1 MRVLGAVAATLAAL
15 ASVAIGVP
23 SGGGSVL
30 TAARPPS
37 PPAAAA
43 PSPTPRPT
51 TGQGTLTRVAGAD
64 RIATSVRISQVGFPN
79 KSSATAVVLARADDF
94 ADELAGGPLAARFQG
109 PLLLTP
115 TAGLTDT
122 VRTEIQRVLA
132 VGHTVYLL
140 GGTDAISATV
150 GTDLQALGYTPVRVD
165 GADRYDTAVKIA
177 NILGD
182 PPTVFEVDGTNFPDG
197 LSAGPAAALSHGVI
211 LLTAG
216 HTPAPE
222 TAQYLATHPTD
233 VRYAIGGPAAACR
246 PDCAALGRR
255 RPLRDLDCGRESVVR
270 ITVHRGDRKWRRV
283 PRRALGRRARRDRRR
298 PHVVGPEQRAAAC
311 FDAQLLRPVLQ
322 HRAVRVAVRRHSG
335 RQHASSKSD
344 RTGTRA
350 RAVRFLVPAAS

>member
-23 SGGGSVL
+23 GGAGSVL
-30 TAARPPS
+30 TAARPPG

-43 PSPTPRPT
+43 TPSPTPRPT

-140 GGTDAISATV
+140 GGSDAISATV

-197 LSAGPAAALSHGVI
+197 LSAGPAAALSHGAI

-222 TAQYLATHPTD
+222 TAQYLSTHPTD
-233 VRYAIGGPAAACR
+233 VRYAIGGPAAAADPTAQPLVGADR
-246 PDCAALGRR
+246 YATSIVVANQLFASPSIVAIASGVAFPDALSG
-255 RPLRDLDCGRESVVR
+255 G
-270 ITVHRGDRKWRRV
+270 
-283 PRRALGRRARRDRRR
+283 ALAGIDGA
-298 PHVVGPEQRAAAC
+298 PM
-311 FDAQLLRPVLQ
+311 L
-322 HRAVRVAVRRHSG
+322 
-335 RQHASSKSD
+335 
-344 RTGTRA
+344 
-350 RAVRFLVPAAS
+350 LVPSNVPLPASMRSYFDRYSNTVLSAWLFGGTTAVSTPVAKAIAQALVLVPSSS

>member
-1 MRVLGAVAATLAAL
+1 MRVFGAVAATLAAL
-15 ASVAIGVP
+15 ASAAIGVP
-23 SGGGSVL
+23 GGGGSVL
-30 TAARPPS
+30 TAARPPG

-43 PSPTPRPT
+43 TPSPTPRPT

-197 LSAGPAAALSHGVI
+197 LSAGPAAALSHGAI

-222 TAQYLATHPTD
+222 TAQYLSTHPTD
-233 VRYAIGGPAAACR
+233 VRYAIGGPAAAADPTAQPLVGADR
-246 PDCAALGRR
+246 YATSIVVANQLFASPSIVAIASGVAFPDALSG
-255 RPLRDLDCGRESVVR
+255 G
-270 ITVHRGDRKWRRV
+270 
-283 PRRALGRRARRDRRR
+283 ALAGIDGA
-298 PHVVGPEQRAAAC
+298 PM
-311 FDAQLLRPVLQ
+311 L
-322 HRAVRVAVRRHSG
+322 
-335 RQHASSKSD
+335 
-344 RTGTRA
+344 
-350 RAVRFLVPAAS
+350 LVPSNVPLPASMRSYFDKYSNTVLSAWLFGGTAAVSTPVAKAIAQALVLVPSAS